1 MIPNRFFLER
11 AISGEIFNL
20 RTTARGKCTGGPA
33 RACLAAGA
41 KSLVG
46 FCYFLFARHRDDG
59 HGDATMFEAKAMHFH
74 MDQPQGMAVFT
85 FQTWGGEFW
94 LP

>member
-59 HGDATMFEAKAMHFH
+59 HGDATMFEANRDKHDISIGSA
-74 MDQPQGMAVFT
+74 
-85 FQTWGGEFW
+85 
-94 LP
+94 